1 MITSLEYSRD
11 VFFVGI
17 QCTLNSSKVASSLA
31 WRVSWLNFE
40 PWSQS
45 FPAIKVAIATFIA
58 FATMVY
64 FQCILNS
71 IDFSILTVK
80 INIMIIRKR
89 GE

>member
-1 MITSLEYSRD
+1 MSNFWGA
-11 VFFVGI
+11 VH
-17 QCTLNSSKVASSLA
+17 
-31 WRVSWLNFE
+31 FE
-40 PWSQS
+40 PRSQS

-64 FQCILNS
+64 FLCILNS

-80 INIMIIRKR
+80 INIMRLRKR